1 MANRGIELGAG
12 YVSLTVSTAG
22 MGRELTREFGTV
34 SKTADAEGKRAGGL
48 FSRSFGAGTRQV
60 AADAKQA
67 AESAASAQVEANTKA
82 KRSAADLEAAQA
94 KATKAQQ
101 AYDQAVKK
109 SGQDSADA
117 AGAHAKLVKAQLD
130 EADAAARSES
140 ANKTYR
146 AAIKE
151 SAKASAEAERA
162 NGRYERSLAGVS
174 DRAKAGITSPFRK
187 LVAEAD
193 KDGRLSGSKLVQG
206 VKTGTSRIG
215 QAIGNNPFG
224 RLVSE
229 AGTAAK
235 QASEKLH
242 SGLKG
247 SIGKIGGMLKGGL
260 AGVGVGA
267 ATSIG
272 GVLTAGF
279 QRYTGIEDAQAKM
292 TGLIKDTKLVE
303 SAMDSAM
310 ASVKGTSFSLG
321 DASGVASTMIASGV
335 QPGKD
340 LDKTLKA
347 VTGTAAAAGSSM
359 GEMGAIFG
367 KAAATGKIDGEIL
380 AQLSERQVDV
390 YGYLSKQMGVSRG
403 EIAKMASEGK
413 ISFTD
418 FVSAMEQGTGDVAA
432 LMGQTTTGSIK
443 NFGASIGRLGES
455 VITAFAGEGG
465 IAAFFGRLTAGVDG
479 LESKIGPAVE
489 RIKAWLAPLTT
500 GEFLGAEATGVEEDH
515 PIIRVL
521 FGIRDVATEVIGG
534 LRAFGAAW
542 TAMDGDIT
550 SSGFAGFMEQ
560 LAFNLR
566 TGFEGIRTALE
577 NMWTVV
583 GPILQQVWEAISIK
597 WAELQPKVQEIFGT
611 IQAAVSDAM
620 TVIRRI
626 IEIVTGVIQWIW
638 ANFGDQITFIVTNLM
653 GALVRIFGGIFNV
666 IGGIWKTLAGLL
678 TGDWSKMG
686 EGLRQITEGIRGG
699 LTGIFQ
705 ALLGPLVAAFQSIW
719 SSLTSIWSNLSTAL
733 SNTAQGIWDRL
744 TGLFW
749 GLVDTLGGIF
759 GDIVAGISRQWDQ
772 ITDKVRTPIVAVIG
786 VVWDGLGG
794 AWDKVADLLGLAKF
808 PAKPAGFARGGILP
822 GYTPVSRGDDRIVP
836 MRSGE
841 GVSVSEAMRDPY
853 ERDRLHRLN
862 RAALNGPGAMARFRE
877 QEANRWGGLAEG
889 GLVWPVPSGWNLR
902 YPSYAGH
909 TGVDAAVPGGT
920 PIRAL
925 RDGTVQSLNTYTTR
939 QRYWGVT
946 PGYGID
952 TVLNHGAF
960 ATRYS
965 HQSRRAPLS
974 VGQQVQAGQVIG
986 YVGQTGKAT
995 GDHLHFEVLS
1005 GGRQVNPV
1013 PYLNGATQGDGGAVG
1028 SGFNPIQTFLDM
1040 LTAPFRGLR
1049 DQLAGT
1055 PVGEMVIG
1063 FGEKLRDSAIEKVR
1077 GVADGIGTAVT
1088 ATGNRAIGMA
1098 MAAARGWIGPEWIA
1112 LEKLWTKESDW
1123 NHLAKNPS
1131 SGAYG
1136 IPQSL
1141 PASKMASAGSDW
1153 RTNPRTQ
1160 IRWGL
1165 DYIGG
1170 RYDRPSAAYAHSQR
1184 VNWYRKGTRHAK
1196 QGLAVVGEDGPE
1208 LLQMAGGEKIRPML
1222 RPHEIARQ
1230 AMTVRAATAAPA
1242 PVNIEITGPVFGDP
1256 DEFAEAIVRRVNRS
1270 MVDANRTYAL

>member
-260 AGVGVGA
+260 VGIGAGA
-267 ATSIG
+267 AASLG
-272 GVLTAGF
+272 GVLGAGF
-279 QRYTGIEDAQAKM
+279 QRYTALEDARAKLQ
-292 TGLIKDTKLVE
+292 GLGHDAKAVE
-303 SAMDSAM
+303 GIMDSALT
-310 ASVKGTSFSLG
+310 SVKGTSHGMSEAAAVSASLV
-321 DASGVASTMIASGV
+321 ASGIKPGEDLTGVLSTVANSASV
-335 QPGKD
+335 
-340 LDKTLKA
+340 
-347 VTGTAAAAGSSM
+347 AGMSM
-359 GEMGAIFG
+359 QDMGAIFG
-367 KAAATGKIDGEIL
+367 KAAAMGKVDGEIL
-380 AQLSERQVDV
+380 NQLAER
-390 YGYLSKQMGVSRG
+390 GVPAIQWLAEQSG
-403 EIAKMASEGK
+403 MSAAEVMKAASEGR
-413 ISFTD
+413 ISFEEFTT
-418 FVSAMEQGTGDVAA
+418 AMENGAGDAAAA
-432 LMGQTTTGSIK
+432 LGQTTTGSIK

-455 VITAFAGEGG
+455 VITAFAGKGG

-597 WAELQPKVQEIFGT
+597 WAELQPKVQQIFAT
-611 IQAAVSDAM
+611 ITAAVADAM
-620 TVIRRI
+620 TVVRSI
-626 IEIVTGVIQWIW
+626 IEIATNIIRFVWEK
-638 ANFGDQITFIVTNLM
+638 FGAQITFIVTNLM
-653 GALVRIFGGIFNV
+653 GAVVRIFQGLANVVGGIF
-666 IGGIWKTLAGLL
+666 KTLAGLL
-678 TGDWSKMG
+678 TGDWQKMG
-686 EGLRQITEGIRGG
+686 DGLKQITQGVWQII
-699 LTGIFQ
+699 TGIFQ
-705 ALLGPLVAAFQSIW
+705 GLLGTLV
-719 SSLTSIWSNLSTAL
+719 
-733 SNTAQGIWDRL
+733 
-744 TGLFW
+744 
-749 GLVDTLGGIF
+749 GIF
-759 GDIVAGISRQWDQ
+759 DSIVVGIGAAWDK
-772 ITDKVRTPIVAVIG
+772 ITGKVRTPIVAVIDVIWG
-786 VVWDGLGG
+786 GLGA
-794 AWDKVADLLGLAKF
+794 AWDKVAEMLGLRTF
-808 PAKPAGFARGGILP
+808 PARPAGYKRGGILP

-902 YPSYAGH
+902 YPSYPGH
-909 TGVDAAVPGGT
+909 TGVDAAAPKGT

-939 QRYWGVT
+939 ERYWGVT

-952 TVLNHGAF
+952 TVLNHGSF
-960 ATRYS
+960 ATRYA
-965 HQSRRAPLS
+965 HQSRRAPLA
-974 VGQQVQAGQVIG
+974 VGQQVSAGQVIG
-986 YVGQTGKAT
+986 YVGQTGKST
-995 GDHLHFEVLS
+995 GPHLHLEVLS
-1005 GGRQVNPV
+1005 GGRQVNPI
-1013 PYLNGATQGDGGAVG
+1013 PYLNGATAGEGGAVG
-1028 SGFNPIQTFLDM
+1028 GGWNPVADFLER
-1040 LTAPFRGLR
+1040 LTAPFRAFR
-1049 DQLAGT
+1049 DKVAGT
-1055 PVGEMVIG
+1055 PIGEMVIG
-1063 FGEKLRDSAIEKVR
+1063 FGEKIRDSAIAKVTSI
-1077 GVADGIGTAVT
+1077 GEGITTAVK
-1088 ATGNRAIGMA
+1088 ATGNRALGAA
-1098 MAAARGWIGPEWIA
+1098 MAAARGWVGPEWFA
-1112 LEKLWTKESDW
+1112 LEKLWTKESGW
-1123 NHLAKNPS
+1123 NHLAQNPS

-1136 IPQSL
+1136 IPQAL
-1141 PASKMASAGSDW
+1141 PASKMATAGSDW

-1170 RYDRPSAAYAHSQR
+1170 RYGRPSAAWAHSQR
-1184 VNWYRKGTRHAK
+1184 VNWYATGTRSARP
-1196 QGLAVVGEDGPE
+1196 GLAVVGEDGPE